1 MEERLEFKGGW
12 KVSFI
17 PMLIF
22 FIFCILL
29 FVVFKV
35 FDMHVLAMG
44 GFVGLIIGSLFVKNF
59 KHYELYWNAVLKG
72 VASPAS
78 VAVVIILFIISMFS
92 ELIKATGVSNGF
104 LWLAN
109 TIGMSGGLFVA
120 FTFITCCIISAATGS
135 SIGTMFAA
143 FPIFFPAGVASAAS
157 PMFLSGAIVG
167 GCIFGDNLA
176 PISDTTIASVST
188 QTYRNGVAPDVAG
201 VVTSRFKYSS
211 VAATITT
218 IIYLLVGGIGGEKG
232 ISSVGM
238 GDPTPL
244 VMLIPVLF
252 LIIVAV
258 KTSNIFASVS
268 TGIITGTIVALLF
281 NLITPAD
288 VFGVSDGAITG
299 FLADGIFGMM
309 GTVAL
314 VMSVFG
320 IMGVLQEAGA
330 LDKFVNAIL
339 NSNLGQTVRGTEIA
353 ILIGIIV
360 TTLLFG
366 GVTSAS
372 ILTFGPIA
380 NKLGSEKGI
389 HPYRRA
395 NLLDGFAHSIP
406 HNVPFLSVFIFIGSA
421 LTGVSPAEVAMGSI
435 YTVSLFVVFLVA
447 VITGWGLVY
456 EGENGEE
463 LKEPLVPQTEK

>member
-1 MEERLEFKGGW
+1 MEKRLEFKGGW
-12 KVSFI
+12 GMSFI
-17 PMLIF
+17 PMAIF
-22 FIFCILL
+22 FVFCIML

-44 GFVGLIIGSLFVKNF
+44 GFVGLIIGSLLVKNF
-59 KHYELYWNAVLKG
+59 EHYEMFWDAVLKG
-72 VASPAS
+72 VSSPTS
-78 VAVVIILFIISMFS
+78 VAVVIILLIIGMFS
-92 ELIKATGVSNGF
+92 QLVKDTGVSNGF

-109 TIGMSGGLFVA
+109 SIGMEGGFFVA

-143 FPIFFPAGVASAAS
+143 FPIFYPAGIASAAG
-157 PMFLSGAIVG
+157 PMFLAGAIVG

-176 PISDTTIASVST
+176 PISDTTIASSNT
-188 QTYRNGVAPDVAG
+188 QTFRDGRTADVAG
-201 VVTSRFKYSS
+201 VVTSRFKYSII
-211 VAATITT
+211 AATITA
-218 IIYLLVGGIGGEKG
+218 IIYLIIGGIGGEKG
-232 ISSVGM
+232 VNSAGL

-244 VMLIPVLF
+244 VMLLPVLL

-258 KTSNIFASVS
+258 KTRNIYASVS
-268 TGIITGTIVALLF
+268 TGLISGTIVALIF
-281 NLITPAD
+281 NLIAPGD
-288 VFGVSDGAITG
+288 IFGVSDGVITG
-299 FLADGIFGMM
+299 YLADGLFSML
-309 GTVAL
+309 GTVTL

-330 LDKFVNAIL
+330 LDKLVSGIL
-339 NSNLGQTVRGTEIA
+339 NSSLGKTARGTEIA
-353 ILIGIIV
+353 IMIGIIV

-372 ILTFGPIA
+372 ILTFGPIT

-421 LTGVSPAEVAMGSI
+421 LTGVSPAQVALGSI

-447 VITGWGLVY
+447 IVTGWGLVY
-456 EGENGEE
+456 EGKDGEE
-463 LKEPLVPQTEK
+463 LKEPLVLQTKE